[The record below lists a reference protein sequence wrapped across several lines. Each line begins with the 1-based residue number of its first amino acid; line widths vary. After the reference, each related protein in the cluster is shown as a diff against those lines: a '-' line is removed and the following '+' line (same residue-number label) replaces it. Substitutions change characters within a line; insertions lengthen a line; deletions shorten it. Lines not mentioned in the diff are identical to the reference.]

1 MRGQL
6 GSTKVGGREGI
17 QKHTLGGQIFTRAL
31 TEYFFFKLNVQITD
45 VNLGSYNNWF

>member
-1 MRGQL
+1 MRDQL

-31 TEYFFFKLNVQITD
+31 TEYFFFKLNVQIT
-45 VNLGSYNNWF
+45 V